1 MFENR
6 KYVIFNTNETGS
18 LQFHVPATYD
28 ETGSLLTEATASEV
42 METTGLSL
50 RINISGSKTFIKYNR
65 APAQAEVL
73 YVAADIYPTGSYT
86 GSIGDVKIA
95 AADEEEVPAS
105 VAGLASKSQEYTHT
119 EILNILTGSEWVNN
133 TPYPEK

>member
-1 MFENR
+1 MYENR
-6 KYVIFNTNETGS
+6 KFVIFDTSETGS
-18 LQFHVPATYD
+18 IQFYKSATYD

-42 METTGLSL
+42 METTGSTL
-50 RINISGSKTFIKYNR
+50 RLNVSGSKTFVKYNR

-73 YVAADIYPTGSYT
+73 YQEGDLHIPSGS
-86 GSIGDVKIA
+86 SVGDVKIT

-105 VAGLASKSQEYTHT
+105 VDGLSSKSQEYTHT
-119 EILNILTGSEWVNN
+119 EILNILTGSEWSHS

>member
-18 LQFHVPATYD
+18 LQFYKPATYD

-42 METTGLSL
+42 METAGSSL
-50 RINISGSKTFIKYNR
+50 RLNISGSKTFVKYNR

-73 YVAADIYPTGSYT
+73 YQEGDLHIPSGS
-86 GSIGDVKIA
+86 SVGDVKIT

-105 VAGLASKSQEYTHT
+105 VDGLSSKSQEYTHT
-119 EILNILTGSEWVNN
+119 EILNILTGSEWSHS

>member
-42 METTGLSL
+42 METVGSSL
-50 RINISGSKTFIKYNR
+50 RLNISGSKTFIKYNR

-73 YVAADIYPTGSYT
+73 YQEGDFDIPSGS
-86 GSIGDVKIA
+86 SVGDVRTA
-95 AADEEEVPAS
+95 AADEEEVPVS
-105 VAGLASKSQEYTHT
+105 VDGLSSKSQEYTHT
-119 EILNILTGSEWVNN
+119 EILNILTGSEWVDSSM
-133 TPYPEK
+133 PEK

>member
-1 MFENR
+1 MFENI

-42 METTGLSL
+42 METTGSTL
-50 RINISGSKTFIKYNR
+50 RLNVSGSKTFVKYNR

-105 VAGLASKSQEYTHT
+105 VAGLSSKSVEYSHT
-119 EILNILTGSEWVNN
+119 EIFNILTGSEWVDSSM
-133 TPYPEK
+133 PEK